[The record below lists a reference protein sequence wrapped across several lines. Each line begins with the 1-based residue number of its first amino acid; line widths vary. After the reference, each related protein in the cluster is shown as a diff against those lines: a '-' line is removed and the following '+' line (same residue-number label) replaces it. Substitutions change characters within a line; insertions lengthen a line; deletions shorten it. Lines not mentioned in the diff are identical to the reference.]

1 MPLRRAVPRHLH
13 HRHGRVGPP
22 KDCVELCVIAVLVT
36 IAIDALVLVSQ
47 LKGWRLH
54 LYIPSMTVIALPF
67 FAGSYFTLD
76 MCLGGLLLL
85 LWKKID
91 TMSAE
96 ILWRRRWRLDL
107 RRGALHAAIGV
118 AQHVQG
124 ATADVANSCPVD
136 KRLRWWTHS

>member
-1 MPLRRAVPRHLH
+1 M
-13 HRHGRVGPP
+13 
-22 KDCVELCVIAVLVT
+22 T

-47 LKGWRLH
+47 LKGWRP

-96 ILWRRRWRLDL
+96 ILSAAVAAGLICGEGLFTLPSALLNMFKVLPPMWQILAQWT
-107 RRGALHAAIGV
+107 RG
-118 AQHVQG
+118 
-124 ATADVANSCPVD
+124 
-136 KRLRWWTHS
+136 